1 MDFFSSSNVGKT
13 TLHLISWPY
22 RFGSNQNH
30 WKAIAFSKTGL
41 FWAHI
46 NHLKSDAKHFFNI
59 LCNRKKIFQIRYCV
73 ISHVKG
79 LQSYHMS
86 KFEFWKKNLT
96 FWVQG
101 CFYQVNL
108 TWLVP
113 GSLHSFWPQTSASA
127 SLSAPWARGMQSNSF
142 ERFIFS
148 FTAHYL

>member
-1 MDFFSSSNVGKT
+1 MYLKQDIKIFQNLGLFSSSNVGKT

-86 KFEFWKKNLT
+86 KFEFWKKKSDIL
-96 FWVQG
+96 
-101 CFYQVNL
+101 
-108 TWLVP
+108 
-113 GSLHSFWPQTSASA
+113 GSRLFLSSKSDLISARVTPFF
-127 SLSAPWARGMQSNSF
+127 LISN
-142 ERFIFS
+142 FS
-148 FTAHYL
+148 FCQFVSTLS